1 MRLLQIVLLCLG
13 LWLSLCPLPGNA
25 RRLQQREAS
34 AAPEPAQN
42 AELEVDESGQ
52 SQEFVSDAT
61 TTAKPLGIVSIK
73 SRAIA
78 MDRALCQEQSRYH
91 PHFPK
96 CFQYCKRLD
105 HWIGQCWRESCHC
118 IS

>member
-1 MRLLQIVLLCLG
+1 MKLLHIVLLCLG
-13 LWLSLCPLPGNA
+13 LWLCLCPVPGEA
-25 RRLQQREAS
+25 RRLQREAS
-34 AAPEPAQN
+34 AAPEPLLN
-42 AELEVDESGQ
+42 AELAAGESLK
-52 SQEFVSDAT
+52 SEEFVSDAT
-61 TTAKPLGIVSIK
+61 TTPKPLGIVSIK

-78 MDRALCQEQSRYH
+78 MDRALCKEQSRYH

-96 CFQYCKRLD
+96 CHQYCKRLD